1 MQRHTSA
8 ELLPSGLNGGGG
20 GLGGGGLDGSSC
32 GPGGVKSIGW
42 HR

>member
-8 ELLPSGLNGGGG
+8 ERLPSGLGGGGG

-32 GPGGVKSIGW
+32 GPGGVKSIG
-42 HR
+42 